1 MEHSSDVLLLTTK
14 LKIPAP
20 RKNYIVRQALF
31 EKLSLCADMNITFIS
46 GGAGTGK
53 TTLLSSFLKE
63 KRLKKVCWM
72 SLDAAN
78 TNVYSFWLYF
88 TAAVSSFLEED
99 GSLLQLMR
107 MNSEASHM
115 ENILI
120 TLINR
125 LWGEEDYYMVLDD
138 IHCIRDA
145 ALIKTF
151 EFFIGAMPAN
161 FHFFLL
167 SREDPPVYLG
177 PLAVS
182 GRLLFIDSKQMQL
195 SMEEGLAFLKNTMK
209 LEDSEEELNQLN
221 SYAEGWIGGLQ
232 LAAAAKAAGKYSGQ
246 LLRAGG
252 GIASEY
258 LTREIIAALTE
269 KERDFLTKTGYLS
282 YFDADICKKLFQN
295 FTEPE
300 FKQMMEGLIEK
311 NLFVI
316 CLDDERGVYR
326 YHNILSEYLTQQFLS
341 LPETQKAELY
351 QTTARAFE
359 EKGDYEE
366 ALREYCEAGNYDE
379 ALGVARLMEGK
390 LEAWNYLNQVPL
402 ELLAKD
408 ADLTAQCFIY
418 NIGNLNLERCRL
430 IYDKYRELYGDSDIF
445 NIVSFAEVYFKQGG
459 GVLPQY
465 TALTAEQIEHIPFG
479 PVAKAM
485 LLIENAAALVEVMK
499 YDEAEK
505 CILKGIQTASDSNAF
520 ISFFAYNQLGQ
531 VYEEVGRLN
540 DSLLCYA
547 KSKEKLKSLEM
558 LMCVETNYHFG
569 LAGVYL
575 RRMELD
581 EAKVILEQARNLLE
595 KQHIRID
602 ITDMTLIYHLAE
614 MSFLCG
620 ENDTAASYVE
630 DMIAQY
636 PNYSILTLARLI
648 YELECT
654 EKLLD
659 SLGNNFLKEL
669 ETAENYRIQPFMRIL
684 RARLLFKRGEIE
696 EAFKETDDVLT
707 FSRLQHNKL
716 RLVEAGIVK
725 IYMLLQ
731 GENKTGSQREINNLL
746 LEALHYAREDRILMP
761 FYLDRKTLLP
771 VLRELSAQAG
781 KKNLMSPQEME
792 FLRHTIEICE
802 DQDSKTSKS
811 ELLSAREY
819 EVLKE
824 LAQGITNREIAEKLC
839 ISQATVKTH
848 VLSIYGKLGV
858 SSRMLAV
865 DKARK
870 DGLI

>member
-1 MEHSSDVLLLTTK
+1 MEHSSEILLLTTK

-31 EKLSLCADMNITFIS
+31 DKLSLCADMNITFIS

-53 TTLLSSFLKE
+53 TTLLSSFLQE
-63 KRLKKVCWM
+63 KKLKKVCWM
-72 SLDAAN
+72 SLDAAV

-115 ENILI
+115 ENLLI

-125 LWGEEDYYMVLDD
+125 LWAEEDYYMVLDD

-177 PLAVS
+177 PQAVA

-195 SMEEGLAFLKNTMK
+195 SREEGLNFLKKTMK

-269 KERDFLTKTGYLS
+269 EERDFLTKTGYLS
-282 YFDADICKKLFQN
+282 YFDAEICSKLFPN
-295 FTEPE
+295 FAEPE

-326 YHNILSEYLTQQFLS
+326 YHNILSEYLTQQFHSLS
-341 LPETQKAELY
+341 EEQKARLY
-351 QTTARAFE
+351 QTTAQAFL

-366 ALREYCEAGNYDE
+366 ALREYCEAGNYPE
-379 ALGVARLMEGK
+379 ALRVARLMEGK

-418 NIGNLNLERCRL
+418 NIGNLNLERCRM
-430 IYDKYRELYGDSDIF
+430 IYDKYRELYGDSDLF
-445 NIVSFAEVYFKQGG
+445 NIVSFAEVYFKQGD

-499 YDEAEK
+499 YEEAEK
-505 CILKGIQTASDSNAF
+505 CILKGLKTADSNAF

-581 EAKVILEQARNLLE
+581 KAKDILEQARVLLE

-602 ITDMTLIYHLAE
+602 LTDITLIYHLAE

-630 DMIAQY
+630 NMISEY
-636 PNYSILTLARLI
+636 SNYSILTLARLI

-654 EKLLD
+654 EKLSDIL
-659 SLGNNFLKEL
+659 SNNFLKEL

-684 RARLLFKRGEIE
+684 RARLLFKRGETE
-696 EAFKETDDVLT
+696 EAFQETDDVLT

-781 KKNLMSPQEME
+781 KRNLMSPQEME
-792 FLRHTIEICE
+792 FLRDTIGICE
-802 DQDSKTSKS
+802 GQGLETSKS

-824 LAQGITNREIAEKLC
+824 LAKGITNREIAEKLC

-865 DKARK
+865 DKGRK